1 MDLEKIREIHNSIK
15 NDLINDAYS
24 HIPYTLNI
32 LPTSVLDLACGRGGD
47 MHKFYHPN
55 FKKVICVDNHI
66 PSLEIAK
73 KDIWI
78 VIIINRSKSN
88 LFYMI

>member
-1 MDLEKIREIHNSIK
+1 MDLDKIREIHNSIK
-15 NDLINDAYS
+15 NDIITDAYS

-47 MHKFYHPN
+47 MHKFYHAN

-73 KDIWI
+73 KWI
-78 VIIINRSKSN
+78 VIIINCSKSN
-88 LFYMI
+88 LFYII